1 MSQAFMNKYIRPLQL
16 FFQRYNKQ
24 LYYIIPILAIL
35 ILAFANNFFY
45 IDKKVIN
52 RESLWDM
59 TGRPYNT
66 FLYELNLPGS
76 VGAVFVAGTP
86 DNLEKTE
93 KYYNR
98 FDIGDI
104 FTSQLRS
111 LLGKKITVF
120 SISAY
125 INFVFGFSAVVF
137 SILAGYFIFK
147 NGYISIPIFLLIVI
161 FRNFSQG
168 LIYGLPLRHTYAVF
182 NPLLVF
188 CIVISLIIFL
198 RDQSKKY
205 LMIFILP
212 LSGFLVA
219 YIAHIRT
226 SEGQIDAAALIVFAA
241 VILLESLRINRKNF
255 KKMLINVSILFVA
268 AYVGYLGYYKMVA
281 AFESHRDKK
290 FNLTVSDNRT
300 LTGHP
305 AFHSLYVSLF
315 RYETPNRYG
324 DKLGYDAVYEK
335 HPEIKKKF
343 SADVNY
349 IELSNSEEYHK
360 AIKEVYFDFIFHNP
374 KRFLTYLARS
384 AYDYFL
390 FLPYYSW
397 TGNKS
402 AHAYLPKINDNVE
415 IEPQDLAPD
424 FKDTSLNWILNLK
437 LRYLPNSMFFWL
449 YFIGA
454 YAILIEAIYTSF
466 INFKKNNKRNLSVN
480 EVLENKSPIYLL
492 WGMLIYFFFT
502 SVVRILIPV
511 HGQSAVVAFN
521 IIVIYNLARIVASI
535 GIIETKKVEIP
546 AIKMPAWSVM
556 LIALLSLSLI
566 LKSLNLP
573 LLSGDNLVSSGEFE
587 NNVSGWVTNRSVL
600 YSVEGGQSGN
610 CLKIIASENATGYAY
625 IAVPTEIGGSYKFTA
640 YFKRGTAGNGQIK
653 VGTAMDVEDLY
664 YSGILSDTAWTQYS
678 GVFKAVTPITYIT
691 LVNLTSVKGQTSY
704 FDKVSIA
711 ESE

>member
-1 MSQAFMNKYIRPLQL
+1 MNKYITSLHL

-76 VGAVFVAGTP
+76 AGAVFVAGTP

-212 LSGFLVA
+212 K
-219 YIAHIRT
+219 T
-226 SEGQIDAAALIVFAA
+226 
-241 VILLESLRINRKNF
+241 
-255 KKMLINVSILFVA
+255 
-268 AYVGYLGYYKMVA
+268 
-281 AFESHRDKK
+281 
-290 FNLTVSDNRT
+290 
-300 LTGHP
+300 
-305 AFHSLYVSLF
+305 
-315 RYETPNRYG
+315 
-324 DKLGYDAVYEK
+324 
-335 HPEIKKKF
+335 
-343 SADVNY
+343 
-349 IELSNSEEYHK
+349 
-360 AIKEVYFDFIFHNP
+360 
-374 KRFLTYLARS
+374 
-384 AYDYFL
+384 
-390 FLPYYSW
+390 
-397 TGNKS
+397 
-402 AHAYLPKINDNVE
+402 
-415 IEPQDLAPD
+415 
-424 FKDTSLNWILNLK
+424 
-437 LRYLPNSMFFWL
+437 
-449 YFIGA
+449 
-454 YAILIEAIYTSF
+454 
-466 INFKKNNKRNLSVN
+466 KRN
-480 EVLENKSPIYLL
+480 
-492 WGMLIYFFFT
+492 T
-502 SVVRILIPV
+502 
-511 HGQSAVVAFN
+511 
-521 IIVIYNLARIVASI
+521 
-535 GIIETKKVEIP
+535 
-546 AIKMPAWSVM
+546 
-556 LIALLSLSLI
+556 
-566 LKSLNLP
+566 
-573 LLSGDNLVSSGEFE
+573 
-587 NNVSGWVTNRSVL
+587 
-600 YSVEGGQSGN
+600 
-610 CLKIIASENATGYAY
+610 
-625 IAVPTEIGGSYKFTA
+625 
-640 YFKRGTAGNGQIK
+640 
-653 VGTAMDVEDLY
+653 
-664 YSGILSDTAWTQYS
+664 
-678 GVFKAVTPITYIT
+678 
-691 LVNLTSVKGQTSY
+691 
-704 FDKVSIA
+704 
-711 ESE
+711 